1 MGIYT
6 LLTMNKPTI
15 GFYNG
20 EISGTGAAMALSSRY
35 RISTDST
42 AVNISASQDGWII
55 DGGLSY
61 FLSRLRGG
69 RGKALGRYLACTGAV
84 LSGNDLLISGFST
97 HHTPSTGDIHGDN
110 NMIRCLED
118 RVEELKYEEDYCIE
132 GVVETLSLLHWKL
145 DVRNEAYENPYESM
159 FQAYS
164 AGLLEGEEAE
174 TNKASYNVQTT
185 TSLGNQFGQIE
196 GDVEAENDPQTL
208 EEMAALERL
217 AEVKKNLESD
227 LDTLEAKNSKRIEE
241 L

>member
-97 HHTPSTGDIHGDN
+97 HHTPTTGDVHGDN

-118 RVEELKYEEDYCIE
+118 RVEEMKYEEDYCIE
-132 GVVETLSLLHWKL
+132 GAVETLSLLHWKL
-145 DVRNEAYENPYESM
+145 DIRNETYENPYEKM
-159 FQAYS
+159 FHAYS
-164 AGLLEGEEAE
+164 AGLLVGEESE
-174 TNKASYNVQTT
+174 GKKDSYNVEATT
-185 TSLGNQFGQIE
+185 HLGNQFGQIE
-196 GDVEAENDPQTL
+196 GDVETENDPEKI
-208 EEMAALERL
+208 EEMTRLERL
-217 AEVKKNLESD
+217 VVVKK
-227 LDTLEAKNSKRIEE
+227 
-241 L
+241 